1 MFLFIKSHKNIFIKI
16 TSVILAVTL
25 AVLCAAIVLQKT
37 EIALGEL
44 SSHSYTQD
52 IISVSS
58 DSTDIQTESLQ
69 TITSQIAPP
78 PPKIINAY
86 LPYEKQTLAAGA
98 SFDVIAAAKY
108 DSASVTAT
116 FNGQTIALE
125 KQTDSINNEFVDF
138 KGSFTLPTGNEYDIN
153 LGGVTFY
160 AEWQGHSAKY
170 TSPSIICLRDTALDR
185 ITVVEVVADTAETFD
200 GNTTNDN
207 SDPRLS
213 YLPKGTIDYRV
224 GNVIYDKKSENHY
237 YKLRF
242 GRRVYVDKKNPPD
255 DSRIKITTAYEG
267 TVPDT
272 NEISFESSK
281 VNGCHTYFTFNTEW
295 KAPFTLDLTPQSYNN
310 PSIRD
315 FTVQSATYSCVD
327 IKFCYTSQIG
337 GDITALAD
345 NPLFSSAQVVAA
357 QGGYILRLNLKK
369 VGAFYG
375 WDCYYNENGQLV
387 FKFLNPKVI
396 LPADNEY
403 GVNLNGATIMLDVGH
418 GGKDPG
424 AEGILPNTMFEA
436 ERNLNLANKLRAELE
451 KMGANVVMTRYD
463 DTAVTSEGRCAAL
476 RKASPD
482 LCVSI
487 HHDSAERQSA
497 NGCGIYCFNAFS
509 HNATQKVFE
518 HTANSGIYSET
529 YKEWHYFYLARV
541 TCCPVVLTENGFISS
556 PLDFNGISNDA
567 VNTKKAKAI
576 AHGVAEYFKT
586 IQ

>member
-1 MFLFIKSHKNIFIKI
+1 MLSFIKSHKNIFIKI
-16 TSVILAVTL
+16 TSVLLAITL
-25 AVLCAAIVLQKT
+25 AVLCAAMVLQKT
-37 EIALGEL
+37 EMILDEL
-44 SSHSYTQD
+44 SSYSYIED
-52 IISVSS
+52 EISVSS
-58 DSTDIQTESLQ
+58 DSVVIETEPQQ

-78 PPKIINAY
+78 PEIISAY
-86 LPYEKQTLAAGA
+86 LPYEKQMLAAGTT
-98 SFDVIAAAKY
+98 FDVIAAARY
-108 DSASVTAT
+108 DSTSVTAT
-116 FNGQTIALE
+116 FNGQTILLE
-125 KQTDSINNEFVDF
+125 AQTNSESDFIDF

-224 GNVIYDKKSENHY
+224 GNMIYDKKSENHY

-255 DSRIKITTAYEG
+255 DSRVKITTAYEG
-267 TVPDT
+267 SVPDT
-272 NEISFESSK
+272 NEISFESSE
-281 VNGCHTYFTFNTEW
+281 VSGGHTYFTFNTAW
-295 KAPFTLDLTPQSYNN
+295 KAPFTLELAPQSYNN

-315 FTVQSATYSCVD
+315 FIIQSATYSYVD

-337 GDITALAD
+337 GDIDTLAE
-345 NPLFSSAQVVAA
+345 NPLFSSAQVIAA
-357 QGGYILRLNLKK
+357 EGGYILRLNLKK

-387 FKFLNPKVI
+387 FKFLNPKTI
-396 LPADNEY
+396 SSADNEY
-403 GVNLNGATIMLDVGH
+403 GVNLNGATVMIDVGH

-424 AEGILPNTMFEA
+424 AEGLLPDTMFEA
-436 ERNLNLANKLRAELE
+436 ERNLNLANKLRTELE
-451 KMGANVVMTRYD
+451 KIGATVVMTRYD
-463 DTAVTSEGRCAAL
+463 GTTVTSEDRCTAL

-518 HTANSGIYSET
+518 YTSNAGIYSGT
-529 YKEWHYFYLARV
+529 NKAWHYFYLARV
-541 TCCPVVLTENGFISS
+541 TSCPVVLTENGFISS
-556 PLDFNGISNDA
+556 PLDFEGISNDS

-576 AHGVAEYFKT
+576 ARGVAQYFKT